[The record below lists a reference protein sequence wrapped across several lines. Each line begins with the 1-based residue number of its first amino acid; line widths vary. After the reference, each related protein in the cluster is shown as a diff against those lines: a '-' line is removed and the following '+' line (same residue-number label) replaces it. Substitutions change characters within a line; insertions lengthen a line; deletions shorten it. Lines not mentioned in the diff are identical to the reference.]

1 MLFLTR
7 TLLTHHAEL
16 AINMVTVVIKAI
28 NLFHL
33 KNYIFVCNSNMLKMP
48 RKTSQTIKLTEAVAN
63 FVDARAF
70 YVTCNQLF
78 P

>member
-1 MLFLTR
+1 MPNQLNELEGFSFKFLVSGLIQDATLSFTVALNCHLR
-7 TLLTHHAEL
+7 TL
-16 AINMVTVVIKAI
+16 
-28 NLFHL
+28 
-33 KNYIFVCNSNMLKMP
+33 

>member
-1 MLFLTR
+1 MPNQLNELEGFSFKFLVSGFDSRRHTF
-7 TLLTHHAEL
+7 
-16 AINMVTVVIKAI
+16 IYGCIK
-28 NLFHL
+28 LSP
-33 KNYIFVCNSNMLKMP
+33 KNAQ
-48 RKTSQTIKLTEAVAN
+48 KTSQTIKLTEAVAN